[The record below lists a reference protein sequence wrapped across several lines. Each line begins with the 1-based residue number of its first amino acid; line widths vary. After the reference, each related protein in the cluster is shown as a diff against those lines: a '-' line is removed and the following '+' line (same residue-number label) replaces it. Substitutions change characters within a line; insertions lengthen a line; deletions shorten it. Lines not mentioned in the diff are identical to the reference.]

1 MPLRFTN
8 VDVQLPP
15 VCADRIDGATQPNVK
30 LSSSGLARNVEVD
43 VLQKTREHAV
53 LRQHCATPSDRQHEE
68 SAAPDDNDDSH
79 VRVEH
84 HGWCASPQRRLES
97 WCAFHAADYGVNF
110 RELCGIKNTG
120 VSRLPVHD

>member
-1 MPLRFTN
+1 MPLRCTN

-15 VCADRIDGATQPNVK
+15 VCADRIDCATQPNVK

-84 HGWCASPQRRLES
+84 A
-97 WCAFHAADYGVNF
+97 
-110 RELCGIKNTG
+110 
-120 VSRLPVHD
+120 